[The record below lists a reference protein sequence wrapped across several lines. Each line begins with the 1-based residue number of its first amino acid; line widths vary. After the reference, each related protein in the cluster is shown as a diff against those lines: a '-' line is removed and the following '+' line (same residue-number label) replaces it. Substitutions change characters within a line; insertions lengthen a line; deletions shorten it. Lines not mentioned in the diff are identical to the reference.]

1 MRFLNTF
8 GIIRI
13 VFNIYFSFVREIN
26 LIIVWSYA
34 SKHFLNKESCM
45 LLYYNTNTSLA
56 NHNRIFFS
64 GLNLLK
70 EDCLHHIE
78 HEPVLLTDKEF
89 NFCIIGHQIHQLL
102 HMKGC
107 SFYVHVW
114 IMGMYPIKRW
124 FYQNDLDTTTLKKIP
139 CSLKILPLK
148 NRGVRFKY
156 RNSSVIHIHEIQQQN
171 SLEI

>member
-1 MRFLNTF
+1 MLQS
-8 GIIRI
+8 I
-13 VFNIYFSFVREIN
+13 SWKKN
-26 LIIVWSYA
+26 LACCYTTTQI
-34 SKHFLNKESCM
+34 
-45 LLYYNTNTSLA
+45 LLLLITTA
-56 NHNRIFFS
+56 FFS

-70 EDCLHHIE
+70 EDCVHHIK
-78 HEPVLLTDKEF
+78 HEPVLLTDEEF
-89 NFCIIGHQIHQLL
+89 NFCIIAHQIHQLL

-139 CSLKILPLK
+139 CWLKILPLK

-156 RNSSVIHIHEIQQQN
+156 RNSSVIHINEIQQQN
-171 SLEI
+171 SLEILSATWCLGL